1 MANSRRRNKS
11 PAAPSTKTAA
21 AARSA
26 PSDKGSVK
34 GAPRGKL
41 LLIGGRED
49 KLNERRILR
58 ALVEQMGAGKLFVV
72 TLASEYGE
80 ECWAD
85 YRQVFNKLGAAAI
98 EHLIIERRDEE
109 EQEHQCEQ
117 LQEVA
122 AVFFTGGDQVRIT
135 ARLGGTR
142 LDRELDEFFFR
153 GGIIAG
159 TSAGASALGEM
170 MLVGGRHEGWHKVGD
185 AFQMVPGLGFMR
197 DVIID
202 QHFSERGRIRR
213 LLGAVAQNPRMLG
226 IGIDEDTAVL
236 VEGAERFEVLGS
248 GAVYVVDG
256 HGVSYTNSTEQAPDK
271 TLSVFGVKLH
281 VLSHGDGFNLKTNQP
296 EKKFESDES

>member
-1 MANSRRRNKS
+1 MANSRRRQKS
-11 PAAPSTKTAA
+11 RSAPSTKTVAVA
-21 AARSA
+21 PPPQSA
-26 PSDKGSVK
+26 QVSVK
-34 GAPRGKL
+34 EAPRGKL

-58 ALVEQMGAGKLFVV
+58 TLVEQMGAGKLFVV
-72 TLASEYGE
+72 TLASELGE

-109 EQEHQCEQ
+109 EPEQ
-117 LQEVA
+117 QRERLQEAA

-135 ARLGGTR
+135 TKLGGTR

-256 HGVSYTNSTEQAPDK
+256 HGVTYTNSTEQAPDK

-281 VLSHGDGFNLKTNQP
+281 VLSQGDGFNLKTNQP
-296 EKKFESDES
+296 EKRLAGDE